1 MWERAEMLE
10 GGRKELCC
18 HKPAPLVLSVSLC
31 HKDTQHLSGLVKT
44 ISTSRFNSSNS
55 QLLPAKQPA
64 FSPPPKTAE
73 IWVIG
78 LDPAKQKD
86 HRTSRDFFKS
96 K

>member
-1 MWERAEMLE
+1 MLE
-10 GGRKELCC
+10 RGRKELCC
-18 HKPAPLVLSVSLC
+18 HKLAPLGVSVSLC

-44 ISTSRFNSSNS
+44 ISTSSSNSSNS

-86 HRTSRDFFKS
+86 HGISRDFFKS